1 MSLFKNPER
10 AKQLVDFSG
19 LNVEGTNIYP
29 SDLDFILELWDVGY
43 MFGEFKYKGKEVERG
58 QDLYLTRI
66 VRATEKADKF
76 TISFV
81 ADHYISD
88 THEMIPA
95 DKCIVRKY
103 MFTGIYTWIYPKKET
118 TVKEL
123 QDWFVQKCRF
133 KKQYK
138 NKH

>member
-1 MSLFKNPER
+1 
-10 AKQLVDFSG
+10 
-19 LNVEGTNIYP
+19 
-29 SDLDFILELWDVGY
+29 

-103 MFTGIYTWIYPKKET
+103 MFTGIYTWLYPKEKT

-138 NKH
+138 NQY

>member
-1 MSLFKNPER
+1 
-10 AKQLVDFSG
+10 
-19 LNVEGTNIYP
+19 
-29 SDLDFILELWDVGY
+29 

-58 QDLYLTRI
+58 QDLYLTR
-66 VRATEKADKF
+66 
-76 TISFV
+76 
-81 ADHYISD
+81 
-88 THEMIPA
+88 
-95 DKCIVRKY
+95 IVRKY

>member
-19 LNVEGTNIYP
+19 LNVEGTSIYP

-103 MFTGIYTWIYPKKET
+103 MFSGIYTWLYPKEKT

-138 NKH
+138 NNH

>member
-1 MSLFKNPER
+1 
-10 AKQLVDFSG
+10 
-19 LNVEGTNIYP
+19 
-29 SDLDFILELWDVGY
+29 

-81 ADHYISD
+81 ADYYISD

-103 MFTGIYTWIYPKKET
+103 MFTGIYTWLYPKKET

>member
-19 LNVEGTNIYP
+19 LNIEGTSIYP
-29 SDLDFILELWDVGY
+29 SDLDFILELWNVGY

-66 VRATEKADKF
+66 VRATEKANKF

-95 DKCIVRKY
+95 AECVVRKY
-103 MFTGIYTWIYPKKET
+103 MFTGIYTWLYPKEKT

-123 QDWFVQKCRF
+123 QDWFVQKCKL

-138 NKH
+138 NKY